1 MASNNINV
9 SKKGI
14 LSVKDTLVENN
25 IKFGYNL
32 LPENCFNGGYYAG
45 SISTIDSTGKYTVTS
60 PVNSTT
66 WGTGFS
72 IKNNIIIVP
81 YGCIYRFKMDVFVP
95 TAHKIQ
101 VDINNAVPGGTV
113 WSGNDND
120 VTASRYY
127 SNLSIPANTWTTV
140 IFGGIN
146 AHEKNTKKEDIS
158 VYDGIGLVTSAD
170 TASVTWY
177 VRNPAVY
184 VGFNERDILGI
195 SKDNLYSNL
204 IYEI

>member
-1 MASNNINV
+1 MASNNINI
-9 SKKGI
+9 SKKGV

-25 IKFGYNL
+25 MNFGYNL
-32 LPENCFNGGYYAG
+32 LPENCFNGYYTG
-45 SISTIDSTGKYTVTS
+45 TISTIDSTGKYTVTS
-60 PVNSTT
+60 PVSSTS

-101 VDINNAVPGGTV
+101 VDNNNTVPGGTV

-120 VTASRYY
+120 NITKRYY

-140 IFGGIN
+140 IIGSSN
-146 AHEKNTKKEDIS
+146 TSEKNTKKEDIS
-158 VYDGIGLVTSAD
+158 IYDGIGLVTSAD
-170 TASVTWY
+170 TAPITWY

-184 VGFNERDILGI
+184 VGFNERNILGI

>member
-9 SKKGI
+9 SKKGV

-25 IKFGYNL
+25 MKFGYNL
-32 LPENCFNGGYYAG
+32 LPENCFNGGYYSGA
-45 SISTIDSTGKYTVTS
+45 ISAIDSTGKYTVTS

-81 YGCIYRFKMDVFVP
+81 YGCI
-95 TAHKIQ
+95 Q

-120 VTASRYY
+120 VSAKRYY

-170 TASVTWY
+170 TATVTWY